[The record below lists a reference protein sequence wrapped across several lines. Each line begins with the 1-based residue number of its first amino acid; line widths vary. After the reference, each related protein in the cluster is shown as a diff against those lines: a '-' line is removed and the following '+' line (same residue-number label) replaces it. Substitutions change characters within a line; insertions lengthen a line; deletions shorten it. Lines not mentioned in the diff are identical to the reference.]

1 MVVADPMGGNAVG
14 LTRVTRKGQ
23 VTIPK
28 QVRDALRISQSDY
41 VLIVQEGE
49 KAILS
54 PIRGTKIAEL
64 KGRLRA
70 TKPYP
75 GTEEIRREVGRA
87 LGKKQAR

>member
-1 MVVADPMGGNAVG
+1 MG

-49 KAILS
+49 KAVLS
-54 PIRGTKIAEL
+54 PVRGAKLAEL

-70 TKPYP
+70 T
-75 GTEEIRREVGRA
+75 
-87 LGKKQAR
+87 

>member
-1 MVVADPMGGNAVG
+1 MG

-49 KAILS
+49 KAVLS
-54 PIRGTKIAEL
+54 PVRGAKLAEL

-75 GTEEIRREVGRA
+75 GSDETRREVGLA

>member
-1 MVVADPMGGNAVG
+1 MG

-49 KAILS
+49 KAVLS
-54 PIRGTKIAEL
+54 PVRAAKITEL

-75 GTEEIRREVGRA
+75 GAEAVRREVGRA
-87 LGKKQAR
+87 LGEKTTK